1 MSKLKNTTKDVTV
14 SVTIKNNKLIDDYKV
29 QQYINELTQLI
40 QSHIN
45 KGNR

>member
-1 MSKLKNTTKDVTV
+1 MSKLKNTTKDVIV
-14 SVTIKNNKLIDDYKV
+14 SVTIKNNKLIDNYKV

-45 KGNR
+45 KGN

>member
-14 SVTIKNNKLIDDYKV
+14 SVTIKNNKLIDNYKV

-40 QSHIN
+40 QLHIN
-45 KGNR
+45 KGN

>member
-1 MSKLKNTTKDVTV
+1 MSKLKNTTKDITV
-14 SVTIKNNKLIDDYKV
+14 SVTIKNNKLIDNYKV

-45 KGNR
+45 KGN

>member
-14 SVTIKNNKLIDDYKV
+14 NVTIKNNKLIDNYKV

-40 QSHIN
+40 QLHIN
-45 KGNR
+45 KGN

>member
-14 SVTIKNNKLIDDYKV
+14 TVTIKNNKLIDNYKV

-40 QSHIN
+40 QLHIN
-45 KGNR
+45 KGN

>member
-14 SVTIKNNKLIDDYKV
+14 SVTIKNNKLIDNYKV

-40 QSHIN
+40 QLHIN
-45 KGNR
+45 KGNQ

>member
-1 MSKLKNTTKDVTV
+1 MSKFKGKTKDVTV
-14 SVTIKNNKLIDDYKV
+14 SVSIKTDKLIDDYKV

-45 KGNR
+45 KG

>member
-14 SVTIKNNKLIDDYKV
+14 NVTIKNNKLIDNYKV

-45 KGNR
+45 KGN

>member
-14 SVTIKNNKLIDDYKV
+14 SVTIKNNKLIDNYKV

-45 KGNR
+45 KGN

>member
-14 SVTIKNNKLIDDYKV
+14 NVTIKNNKLIDNYKV

-40 QSHIN
+40 QLHIN

>member
-1 MSKLKNTTKDVTV
+1 MNKLKGKSKDVNV
-14 SVTIKNNKLIDDYKV
+14 SVTIKNSKLIDDYKV
-29 QQYINELTQLI
+29 QQYINELTELI

>member
-1 MSKLKNTTKDVTV
+1 MSKLKNKTKDVTV
-14 SVTIKNNKLIDDYKV
+14 NVTIKNNKLIDNYKV

-45 KGNR
+45 KGN

>member
-14 SVTIKNNKLIDDYKV
+14 SVTIKNNKLIDNYKV

-40 QSHIN
+40 QPHIN
-45 KGNR
+45 KGN